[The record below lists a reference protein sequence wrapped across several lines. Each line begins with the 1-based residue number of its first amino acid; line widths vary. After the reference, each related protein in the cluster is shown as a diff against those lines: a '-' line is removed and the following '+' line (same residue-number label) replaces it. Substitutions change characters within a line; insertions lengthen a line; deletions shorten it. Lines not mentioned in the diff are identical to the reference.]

1 MQRRLFP
8 AIALAVMLPAIF
20 ASDRGCGRDYAVLE
34 GMPLTEV
41 RIFKVTVDP
50 DTMSP
55 IVLIQDLERSAILP
69 IVIGSGEAF
78 AIATALDHVSLP
90 RPMTHDLI
98 RSILDETRTPVV
110 KVVITQLKDD
120 TFYAVI
126 VLRSKGKEVAVDSR
140 PSDAIAVA
148 VRTGAPI
155 FVSTELFRNKAIR
168 EGVRES

>member
-1 MQRRLFP
+1 MKKRWLP
-8 AIALAVMLPAIF
+8 AIALAALLPALL
-20 ASDRGCGRDYAVLE
+20 ASDRSCGRNFASLE

-41 RIFKVTVDP
+41 RILQVTIDP
-50 DTMSP
+50 DTASP
-55 IVLIQDLERSAILP
+55 VVLIEDLERSAVLP

-78 AIATALDHVSLP
+78 AIATALDRVTLP

-98 RSILDETRTPVV
+98 RNILDETRTTVV
-110 KVVITQLKDD
+110 KVVITELRDD

-126 VLRSKGKEVAVDSR
+126 VLKSKGREIAVDSR

-155 FVSTELFRNKAIR
+155 FVSTELFRSKAIR
-168 EGVRES
+168 EGVVES